1 VSSAPSQTLN
11 NANIGLRCHDVHQ
24 GMANVDVRSAY
35 IAEIETTRLVGMAA
49 NIAVNIRGQDVVEN
63 GEALKKIAAQE
74 LGVDGLNF
82 RSVLDLLQ
90 EADMVTLRAVG
101 GGRNY

>member
-1 VSSAPSQTLN
+1 
-11 NANIGLRCHDVHQ
+11 
-24 GMANVDVRSAY
+24 MANVDVRSAY

-49 NIAVNIRGQDVVEN
+49 NLAVNIRGQDVVES

-82 RSVLDLLQ
+82 RSQPGLACLP
-90 EADMVTLRAVG
+90 EATTTHVNGISPLRGIVFVQARGDESERQVWRG
-101 GGRNY
+101 